1 MRSHVDERGELTT
14 FFNSDAITGFQK
26 IIMPNKNVLAQHQIL
41 RMINKGCVGNARMLN
56 AFTLIVINA
65 LIHSRSKRQEKAP

>member
-1 MRSHVDERGELTT
+1 
-14 FFNSDAITGFQK
+14 
-26 IIMPNKNVLAQHQIL
+26 MPNKNVLAQHQIL

-65 LIHSRSKRQEKAP
+65 LIHSRSKRQEKAPQYFV